1 MAGICSFVFVIAIL
15 IGYLGIK
22 EKLKKARDQSS
33 VKSSSWTGGAFLPL
47 GSTVVC
53 TDVAR
58 TLTLRSLSVYVSQ
71 ASERL
76 PIPPTRRRSQRR
88 RRSTSGLIRASLVGR
103 CRSLEGRWSWTTDDK
118 RVSLPSSRFCSRD
131 RADF

>member
-33 VKSSSWTGGAFLPL
+33 VKPSSWTGGAFPPL

-53 TDVAR
+53 PHEAR
-58 TLTLRSLSVYVSQ
+58 TLTLRSPSVYES
-71 ASERL
+71 
-76 PIPPTRRRSQRR
+76 
-88 RRSTSGLIRASLVGR
+88 
-103 CRSLEGRWSWTTDDK
+103 
-118 RVSLPSSRFCSRD
+118 
-131 RADF
+131 